1 MAKEPNKF
9 SILPSLCEILT
20 VDFKL
25 LMFVAVGDGVVN
37 LQLSIDNVEDDMLI
51 ADDERE
57 NSEPKAIEKKKLE
70 PLCKTSNYCE
80 IEGDIRIQPNSS
92 TIFVLTTSNSTNSL
106 NLEPYPRKNT
116 FRVKKWTIKQLRHK
130 DENAPKCTQ
139 NLTTHPAILFSIG
152 GFSGNYFHDF
162 ADVLFPLFSTS
173 FHFRKEAR
181 FLISDYKP
189 WWVNKFRQILDH
201 LTKHDLVDIDR
212 EKLHTFCY
220 SKMIFGLKFYKELI
234 FDPSLSKSAMRGFRR
249 ELRRV
254 YTLERNTAI
263 RDGAIRPRLMIVSR
277 NRTRILTNV
286 DDVLRLARTLGYEV
300 VLAEAGVSTN
310 VTRFAQTVNSCDVLM
325 GIHGAGRDRAIAP
338 ITGARL
344 TNMLFLPDNA
354 VLIQVVPFGGIDK
367 FARLD
372 FGNPSAGMN
381 IRYLEYKI
389 TVNESSLSQQYS
401 SDDPILKHPESY
413 KGWNAVQSIYLDKQN
428 VTIDLDRFK
437 GTLAKALK
445 LLRH

>member
-1 MAKEPNKF
+1 MGTAPRAARVSNNSSMNNTTPTANRAARGRPAPSSFETRVLHSNYTIFQIKEQRFLTRDSEEDPKVEP
-9 SILPSLCEILT
+9 SSQKTMLPSSPSRSIH
-20 VDFKL
+20 VYIS
-25 LMFVAVGDGVVN
+25 
-37 LQLSIDNVEDDMLI
+37 LS
-51 ADDERE
+51 
-57 NSEPKAIEKKKLE
+57 
-70 PLCKTSNYCE
+70 
-80 IEGDIRIQPNSS
+80 SS
-92 TIFVLTTSNSTNSL
+92 TFQLGHDLRFLCSS
-106 NLEPYPRKNT
+106 EDMRKEH
-116 FRVKKWTIKQLRHK
+116 FSCQKWTLKQLQYK
-130 DENAPKCTQ
+130 DENTPKCTQ
-139 NLTTHPAILFSIG
+139 NHTTHPAILFSIG

-201 LTKHDLVDIDR
+201 LTKHDLVDIDG
-212 EKLHTFCY
+212 EKLHTHCY
-220 SKMIFGLKFYKELI
+220 SKIIGGLKFYRELI
-234 FDPSLSKSAMRGFRR
+234 ADPSLSKSAMQSFRR

-254 YTLERNTAI
+254 YALERKTAI

-286 DDVLRLARTLGYEV
+286 DDVSRLATTLGYEV
-300 VLAEAGVSTN
+300 VIAEAGVSTN
-310 VTRFAQTVNSCDVLM
+310 VTRFAQTVNSCDVFD
-325 GIHGAGRDRAIAP
+325 GNTWRG
-338 ITGARL
+338 L
-344 TNMLFLPDNA
+344 TNMVFLPDNA
-354 VLIQVVPFGGIDK
+354 VLIQVVPFGGIDG

-372 FGNPSAGMN
+372 FGNPSDGMN

-428 VTIDLDRFK
+428 VTIALDRFK

-445 LLRH
+445 LIRH